1 MADEVKVAFGL
12 PGTLD
17 ENRLRWKDA
26 PPSFVADDYH
36 LVDESYDTLVYEANV
51 TTVATK
57 IMMFGFAKTIYK
69 LMVTFTPG
77 DATATRVTVS
87 GQAKEP
93 VRDDL
98 ARYLREETQAL

>member
-1 MADEVKVAFGL
+1 VADEVRVAFGL
-12 PGTLD
+12 AGTPD

-26 PPSFVADDYH
+26 PPSFVADYR

-77 DATATRVTVS
+77 EGTPTRVTLS